1 MTRRDGTD
9 DTGSPDD
16 SGTVKDGGTTGS
28 DCSDPTAGND
38 PSDRGP
44 PPNDTAPDADSPRSS
59 ADPRRIG
66 SLAVTES
73 DVVDALEAT
82 ARGGRDIVLRVT
94 PPFSGRMRARLHAVG
109 VVGDGSG
116 GGSEQATGAD
126 DDGTHAA
133 EATPVY
139 VPPERFVADPPTY
152 PTVDDTED
160 ELRASATPYTR
171 DRHRE
176 RHRAAVEEWRQTV
189 RARLVGSIAV
199 PTDDGST
206 TVSVSYLG

>member
-1 MTRRDGTD
+1 MTPGGDPDDTGATD
-9 DTGSPDD
+9 DTGTD
-16 SGTVKDGGTTGS
+16 SEAGSGGS
-28 DCSDPTAGND
+28 DASARGEP
-38 PSDRGP
+38 PSDH
-44 PPNDTAPDADSPRSS
+44 TAPDADAPRSS

-82 ARGGRDIVLRVT
+82 ARGGREIALRVT

-109 VVGDGSG
+109 VVGDDEASG
-116 GGSEQATGAD
+116 IPEQATGAD
-126 DDGTHAA
+126 DETRAP
-133 EATPVY
+133 EATPVC

-160 ELRASATPYTR
+160 ELRASEAPYTR